1 MDNVSV
7 VRGASPVFTRIA
19 GAIIILFGLHILGI
33 LRILFLYREERIQTS
48 TQPRTLAGSAAV
60 GMAFASGW
68 TPCIGP
74 ILAAVLTMAATR
86 ETVGSGMAL
95 LAVYSLGLGIPFLVA
110 ALGINYLLDFTAPF
124 RRYVRAAEIAS
135 GVLVILV
142 GALVL
147 ADKMTWLSQQFA
159 FMARFAL

>member
-95 LAVYSLGLGIPFLVA
+95 LAVSSPPPSAGTSGPRRSPA
-110 ALGINYLLDFTAPF
+110 AC
-124 RRYVRAAEIAS
+124 
-135 GVLVILV
+135 
-142 GALVL
+142 
-147 ADKMTWLSQQFA
+147 W
-159 FMARFAL
+159 